1 MRSLQPSFPQPRSLS
16 ADWACDQK
24 FPSKR
29 CIIPGLYK
37 GWFKS
42 FRLVIL
48 DISSE
53 LTMRKAARIFQASG
67 GIAANWINLTDTCRR
82 AGLPVESVVHLNAGD
97 PGLALQV
104 VARITGE
111 GHRVAGLLALSA
123 AAAVHGRPR
132 VPAGGRHWTCKM
144 GTVTSCVHF
153 SLSRISPQEVAF
165 PTRKWGCVASVANN
179 GSLGARMSRTPS
191 NTGVE

>member
-1 MRSLQPSFPQPRSLS
+1 MIRNFHQRDVLFQVF
-16 ADWACDQK
+16 
-24 FPSKR
+24 
-29 CIIPGLYK
+29 YK

-42 FRLVIL
+42 FQLVIL

-53 LTMRKAARIFQASG
+53 LTSVKWEAARIFQASG

-104 VARITGE
+104 VARITRE

-144 GTVTSCVHF
+144 GTWPAVLTFH
-153 SLSRISPQEVAF
+153 LPGYLR
-165 PTRKWGCVASVANN
+165 R
-179 GSLGARMSRTPS
+179 R
-191 NTGVE
+191 

>member
-1 MRSLQPSFPQPRSLS
+1 MIRNFHQRDLLFQVF
-16 ADWACDQK
+16 
-24 FPSKR
+24 
-29 CIIPGLYK
+29 YK

-42 FRLVIL
+42 FRPVIL

-53 LTMRKAARIFQASG
+53 LISVKWEAARILQASG
-67 GIAANWINLTDTCRR
+67 SNAANWINLTDTCRR
-82 AGLPVESVVHLNAGD
+82 TGLPVESVVHLNAGD

-104 VARITGE
+104 VARITRE
-111 GHRVAGLLALSA
+111 GHRVAGLFSLSA

-144 GTVTSCVHF
+144 GTVTSYAHF
-153 SLSRISPQEVAF
+153 SLTRISPQEVAF
-165 PTRKWGCVASVANN
+165 PAQKWGCVALVANN
-179 GSLGARMSRTPS
+179 GSLGARLSRTLS